1 MKKNIAIV
9 TGGDSGEYEISLK
22 SASVVYKHID
32 KNKYNAYLITLKGK
46 ECLYKSEN
54 GDIIHV
60 DKNDFS
66 LFFDNRKILFDGVFI
81 VIHGNPGENGKL
93 QAYFDIIG
101 LPYTSCDQTVSAL
114 TFDKNFCNRLVSSFG
129 ILVPNSVFLNKNE
142 KYSKSEII
150 DEISLPCFVKPNNG
164 GSSIGM
170 SLVEKIDDLEEAIN
184 MAFQE
189 DEGVLIENY
198 IKGRE
203 LTCGIF
209 KSDNKLIVLPLA
221 EIISKNKFFDFEAKY
236 NESLTDEIVPANVTE
251 NIEIE
256 CKNISAFLFKKLNC
270 NGIVRFDYI
279 LTEND
284 ELVFLEVNTIPGL
297 TEESIVPKMLK
308 EFGLSLNEFFSMLL
322 ENMFS
327 KK

>member
-1 MKKNIAIV
+1 M
-9 TGGDSGEYEISLK
+9 
-22 SASVVYKHID
+22 
-32 KNKYNAYLITLKGK
+32 
-46 ECLYKSEN
+46 
-54 GDIIHV
+54 
-60 DKNDFS
+60 
-66 LFFDNRKILFDGVFI
+66 
-81 VIHGNPGENGKL
+81 
-93 QAYFDIIG
+93 
-101 LPYTSCDQTVSAL
+101 

-142 KYSKSEII
+142 NYSKSDII
-150 DEISLPCFVKPNNG
+150 DKISLPCFVKPNNG

-184 MAFQE
+184 MAFRE
-189 DEGVLIENY
+189 DDGVLIENY

-209 KSDNKLIVLPLA
+209 KSANKLIVLPLA

-236 NESLTDEIVPANVTE
+236 NENLTDEIVPANVTE

-256 CKNISAFLFKKLNC
+256 CKNISAFLFNKLNC
-270 NGIVRFDYI
+270 KGIVRFDYI

-284 ELVFLEVNTIPGL
+284 KLVFLEVNTIPGL

-308 EFGLSLNEFFSMLL
+308 EYGLPLNEFFSMLL